1 MNNAAETSLD
11 VSTQHPA
18 VAPAHQAAT
27 NAMIAHLYRDLRNI
41 ARRNLGKNRAN
52 LTLNTTALVNE
63 TCLRMLRSASA
74 SAQDRDHF
82 LNLAS
87 KMMRQLICDFA
98 RKTLREL
105 NHVDRAR
112 ISDEE
117 RNAIAAEER
126 DTQRLAAVDVALQA
140 LDAINPRAVRVVE
153 CRYFLGLGTIETAAA
168 LGLSVRTVE
177 REWTAARA
185 WLADRLE
192 AERSSA

>member
-1 MNNAAETSLD
+1 MNNAAGKTLPF
-11 VSTQHPA
+11 STQHST
-18 VAPAHQAAT
+18 VAPTHQAAT
-27 NAMIAHLYRDLRNI
+27 NAMIAHVYRDLRNI
-41 ARRNLGKNRAN
+41 ARRNLGRNRTNVN
-52 LTLNTTALVNE
+52 LHTTALVNE

-74 SAQDRDHF
+74 TAQDRNHF

-87 KMMRQLICDFA
+87 KMMRQLICDVA

-105 NHVDRAR
+105 NHVDRDGIAY
-112 ISDEE
+112 EE
-117 RNAIAAEER
+117 YNAIVAEER
-126 DTQRLAAVDVALQA
+126 DTQLLAAVDVALLD

-185 WLADRLE
+185 WLAVRLD